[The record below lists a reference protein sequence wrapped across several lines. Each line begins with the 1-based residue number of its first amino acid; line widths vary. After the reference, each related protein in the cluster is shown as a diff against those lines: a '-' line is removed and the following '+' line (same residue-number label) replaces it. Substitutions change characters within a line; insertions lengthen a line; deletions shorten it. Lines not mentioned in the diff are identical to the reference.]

1 MTAVAALL
9 RAMPVS
15 WLSVRCGIRMP
26 VVVKYTA
33 MKPQVALPRVR
44 VSAIERRRERGIS
57 SSSSTS
63 SASGTQPAWVSG
75 SITVNASHPS
85 HRLLA
90 DLDRDLHALRQVDV
104 DTRAE
109 ADQTDAVALLDLRA
123 LRDVGD
129 DAAGHRAGD
138 LDHLDVTEFGVEV
151 PDDALVVL
159 ALLVETGTKP
169 PGMCSTEVTVP
180 ESGARLTWTLSGLM
194 KIATRVR
201 PSFHGMMLCTTPS
214 AGEMT
219 RPWAISRSGSRK
231 NHSMPAP
238 RAGVGTATAAQR
250 PERRGRARLPPP
262 GATVGG
268 GHGEA

>member
-33 MKPQVALPRVR
+33 MKPQVALPSVR

-63 SASGTQPAWVSG
+63 SASGTQPACVSG

-85 HRLLA
+85 HGLLA
-90 DLDRDLHALRQVDV
+90 DLDRDLHALGQVEV

-109 ADQTDAVALLDLRA
+109 ADQTDTVTLLDLRA
-123 LRDVGD
+123 LRDIGH

-138 LDHLDVTEFGVEV
+138 LDHLDVAEFGVEV
-151 PDDALVVL
+151 PDYALVVL
-159 ALLVETGTKP
+159 ALLVERRNEPTGD
-169 PGMCSTEVTVP
+169 VLD
-180 ESGARLTWTLSGLM
+180 R
-194 KIATRVR
+194 RHR
-201 PSFHGMMLCTTPS
+201 
-214 AGEMT
+214 AGE
-219 RPWAISRSGSRK
+219 RRAVDVDVERAHEDRDAGAAVLPRHDALHHAVGGRDD
-231 NHSMPAP
+231 PARGDLTLGVAQAPPHP
-238 RAGVGTATAAQR
+238 RR
-250 PERRGRARLPPP
+250 PPP
-262 GATVGG
+262 PPPRPPPPPP
-268 GHGEA
+268 HP